1 MENTVKMQ
9 RGFRAAAVKPSSIN
23 DADKTVIVNLGTGA
37 PGLRWFFDRDIGDY
51 AQAYEELDVS
61 ERSMRLGRMNNGAP
75 FLEQHNS
82 YSLDSVL
89 GVFERVWIE
98 NGSLMGK
105 VRFDNTE
112 RANQRWASIQ
122 NGVLRNLSIG
132 YDVHK
137 FEEQATR
144 AADGKKVYL
153 AVDWEPFEGS
163 LVAVGFDDTAKIRSL
178 DGSPETLVVFTRE
191 GGDSGTNN
199 NLAEGEKMTEEVK
212 PVETTEAAPAVVS
225 EEPKTE
231 IETQDKVESERERV
245 IAITRACRKHGVE
258 PVKEA
263 EYIKTGAS
271 YELVAREIVEKEIMS
286 EKPIQSSGVS
296 VGVEQA
302 EKTRSA
308 CEAVILSK
316 VSTKYRDGLQ
326 DNPFRGA
333 SMVDIA
339 RSCLPNGGFVE
350 KFEAVKRALNTTSDF
365 PYLLSNVA
373 TKLLRDEFTY
383 VNPTYAAWTKEVPV
397 SDFKE
402 NQRIRLGDAS
412 DLLLIEE
419 EGEYKGQTI
428 AESKEVYKLQKFGR
442 RFGLSFEAMI
452 NDDLSAFQ
460 SMPSKIARAAI
471 RKNSELVYTN
481 ILVGNPNMSDATAL
495 FHANHGNLAGTAAA
509 LTETSLNA
517 AVIGFMSQKAETGD
531 YLGVAPKFLIVS
543 PVFAMMAKKLMT
555 AVTPGSS
562 ANVNAFAGMFE
573 VIVEPRLLALN
584 TGLSWFLAADP
595 REMDT
600 IERGVLEADG
610 GGVFL
615 EEIEDK
621 ARDGMW
627 WKARYCAAA
636 KAIDY
641 RGLYKNA
648 GA

>member
-1 MENTVKMQ
+1 MQETVKMQ
-9 RGFRAAAVKPSSIN
+9 RGFRAAAVSPSSIN
-23 DADKTVIVNLGTGA
+23 DADKTVVVNLGTGA
-37 PGLRWFFDRDIGDY
+37 PGLRWFYDRDIGDY

-82 YSLDSVL
+82 NSLDSVL

-137 FEEQATR
+137 FEEQSQR
-144 AADGKKVYL
+144 AADGKKIYR
-153 AVDWEPFEGS
+153 ATDWEPFEGS
-163 LVAVGFDDTAKIRSL
+163 LVAVGFDDTAKVRSL
-178 DGSPETLVVFTRE
+178 DGSPETLTVFTRE
-191 GGDSGTNN
+191 GGDNGTNN
-199 NLAEGEKMTEEVK
+199 NLEGETMTQEIK
-212 PVETTEAAPAVVS
+212 PEETTEAAPAVVT

-231 IETQDKVESERERV
+231 IETQDKVEAERER
-245 IAITRACRKHGVE
+245 IISITRACKNHGIE
-258 PVKEA
+258 ADKEA
-263 EYIKTGAS
+263 NFIKTGAS
-271 YELVAREIVEKEIMS
+271 FEQVARAIVERQMEN

-296 VGVEQA
+296 VGAEQVE
-302 EKTRSA
+302 KSRSA
-308 CEAVILSK
+308 LESVILSK

-333 SMVDIA
+333 SVVDIA
-339 RSCLPNGGFVE
+339 RSCLPSGGFVE
-350 KFEAVKRALNTTSDF
+350 KFEAVKRALSTTSDF
-365 PYLLSNVA
+365 PILLSNVA
-373 TKLLRDEFTY
+373 NKLLRDEFTY
-383 VNPTYAAWTKEVPV
+383 VNPTYQAWTKEVPV

-402 NQRIRLGDAS
+402 NQRLRLGDAS

-419 EGEYKGQTI
+419 EGEYKSQSI
-428 AESKEVYKLQKFGR
+428 SESKEVYKLQKFGR

-460 SMPSKIARAAI
+460 TMPAKIARAAI
-471 RKNSELVYTN
+471 RKNAELVYTN
-481 ILVGNPNMSDATAL
+481 ILVNNPNMADSVAL

-509 LTETSLNA
+509 LTEASLNL
-517 AVIGFMSQKAETGD
+517 AVIAFMSQTSESGD
-531 YLGVAPKFLIVS
+531 YLGVAPKYLLVS
-543 PVFAMMAKKLMT
+543 PKFAMMAKKLIT
-555 AVTPGSS
+555 AITPDS
-562 ANVNAFAGMFE
+562 ATNINAFAGQFE
-573 VIVEPRLLALN
+573 VIVEPRLLAAN